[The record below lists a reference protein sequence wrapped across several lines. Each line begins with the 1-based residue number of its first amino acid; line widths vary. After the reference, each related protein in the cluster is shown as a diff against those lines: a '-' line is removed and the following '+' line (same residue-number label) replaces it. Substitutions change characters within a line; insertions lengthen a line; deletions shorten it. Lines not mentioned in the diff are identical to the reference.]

1 MVDVSKPLW
10 RLYKKF
16 GEKHKT
22 GQLSRA
28 GQQQGDRGL
37 VLATATNISWHGR
50 VEESDNLNYNPM
62 YSKNTAASTHSK
74 PGERTLVTVS
84 TIWRLLKH
92 FFYHI
97 PTILTEIVSWKLL
110 LDPFSSVRN
119 NRNVLQAELS
129 VWLVIV
135 LFSLGSNQSLI
146 YNRIWQLRVG
156 LNWTRSA

>member
-62 YSKNTAASTHSK
+62 YSKNTAASAHSPVLREYPNNSVNNMK
-74 PGERTLVTVS
+74 T
-84 TIWRLLKH
+84 
-92 FFYHI
+92 F
-97 PTILTEIVSWKLL
+97 LT
-110 LDPFSSVRN
+110 
-119 NRNVLQAELS
+119 LQAT
-129 VWLVIV
+129 I
-135 LFSLGSNQSLI
+135 
-146 YNRIWQLRVG
+146 
-156 LNWTRSA
+156 